1 MSAFAVSDKLKKN
14 YENYYD
20 GESEWRRLCSIG
32 KVNNIVSLCGKYPHQ
47 NILEIGS
54 GEGAVLQELSDRN
67 FGDCLYSIEISKTAI
82 EAIKTRNIRSL
93 IECKHYDGY
102 TIPYEDKKFDLA
114 ILTHV
119 VEHLEYP
126 RRLIDEAS
134 RVAKYL
140 FVEVPVEDNLRLK
153 KDYVFDKV
161 GHINYYSPKTIRR
174 LLQTCELRILSQEV
188 ANFSFD
194 CFKYMFGKKAIIRYL
209 GKELILRTMPGI
221 APRLWTYNCSL
232 LCECPQAR
240 HHADMTY

>member
-1 MSAFAVSDKLKKN
+1 MSDFVVSDKLKKN

-20 GESEWRRLCSIG
+20 GESEWRRLSSIG
-32 KVNNIVSLCGKYPHQ
+32 KVNNIISLCRKYPHQ

-54 GEGAVLQELSDRN
+54 GEGAVLKELSDRN
-67 FGDCLYSIEISKTAI
+67 FGNRLYSIEISKTAI
-82 EAIKTRNIRSL
+82 EAIQKRNIKSL
-93 IECKHYDGY
+93 IECKLYDGY

-126 RRLIDEAS
+126 RRLINEAA

-153 KDYVFDKV
+153 KDYVFDNV

-174 LLQTCELRILSQEV
+174 LLQTCNLSVLSQEV
-188 ANFSFD
+188 RNFSFD

-209 GKELILRTMPGI
+209 GKELVLRALPGF
-221 APRLWTYNCSL
+221 APRLWTYNCSV
-232 LCECPQAR
+232 LCESPKSQ
-240 HHADMTY
+240 HHGDTL